1 MQLTSRFRIKK
12 IQSLIEFLNERH
24 VGRLATIDSNGFPQV
39 IPMNFVHIVDLK
51 DSSLSLDFNRKEIEK
66 KELEDFLFKKTG
78 GSSNDKQDTIGNNIP
93 FTKNKKHCIYMH
105 SHHTGEKIENIRRNP
120 KVGFEADKEICFLP
134 SYYFHPTD
142 ASFADTLYISIVIK
156 GYASIV
162 TDNQEKSMAMNEMM
176 KKYQKEGR
184 YEELS
189 KDMKSIEH
197 LTVIRI
203 DVETI
208 DGKYKIGQQWPVSYK
223 KDIAKKIIEREGI
236 AKAEDILRDMN
247 ISILSNGE
255 IEATDQVTM

>member
-1 MQLTSRFRIKK
+1 
-12 IQSLIEFLNERH
+12 
-24 VGRLATIDSNGFPQV
+24 
-39 IPMNFVHIVDLK
+39 
-51 DSSLSLDFNRKEIEK
+51 
-66 KELEDFLFKKTG
+66 
-78 GSSNDKQDTIGNNIP
+78 
-93 FTKNKKHCIYMH
+93 MH
-105 SHHTGEKIENIRRNP
+105 SHHTGEKIDNIRRNS

-142 ASFADTLYISIVIK
+142 ASFADTLYISVVIK
-156 GYASIV
+156 GYVSIV

-208 DGKYKIGQQWPVSYK
+208 DGKYKIGQQWPVRYK
-223 KDIAKKIIEREGI
+223 KDMAKKIIEREGI

-247 ISILSNGE
+247 ISIRSNGE
-255 IEATDQVTM
+255 IDVTDQVTM